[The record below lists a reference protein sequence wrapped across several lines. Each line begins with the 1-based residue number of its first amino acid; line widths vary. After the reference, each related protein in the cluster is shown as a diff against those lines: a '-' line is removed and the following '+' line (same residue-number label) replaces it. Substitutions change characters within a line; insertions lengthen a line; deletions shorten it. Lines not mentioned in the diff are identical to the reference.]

1 MKKKAVF
8 FGGGVEEE
16 GKGMRERERY
26 HVRYIPFSFKLL
38 NFFQEVI
45 NGTFINGLAP
55 SGVFLNGDF
64 LRKGDTRHTCLR
76 VYSVSSH

>member
-1 MKKKAVF
+1 M
-8 FGGGVEEE
+8 GGVEEE

-64 LRKGDTRHTCLR
+64 PRKGDTRHTCLR